1 MLLIL
6 TVLLFDYVTGAIDSA
21 NLDDK
26 RVDGVIS
33 EEMKHLQIHR
43 REKIFPYRVEEIE
56 FLEILKSKLYIAMA
70 LHIKYHNVTLQ
81 SAL

>member
-6 TVLLFDYVTGAIDSA
+6 AVLLFYYVTGAMDSA

-26 RVDGVIS
+26 RVGVIS
-33 EEMKHLQIHR
+33 EEMKDLQIRR
-43 REKIFPYRVEEIE
+43 REKIFPYPVEDIK

-70 LHIKYHNVTLQ
+70 LHIKCHNVTLQ